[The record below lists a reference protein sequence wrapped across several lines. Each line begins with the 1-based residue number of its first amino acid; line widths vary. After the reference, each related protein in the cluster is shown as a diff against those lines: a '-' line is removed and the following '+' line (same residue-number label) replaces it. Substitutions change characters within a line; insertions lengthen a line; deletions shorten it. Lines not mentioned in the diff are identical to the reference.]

1 MDCARA
7 TSENVKDRLPCQYPR
22 LSNDTLGLGDSLLAF
37 RWTKLLQVLGIKSED
52 IYRSLVEHSAD
63 GLVVSDPDGLITACN
78 PAFIKLSGRQKDE
91 LIGQK
96 LASIIDFSAPENPDT
111 ESGGKGAAARTKNF
125 STPRNA
131 TIVCRTGMDLIMPCS
146 QTPIKGSKSESMGN
160 LTIVYI
166 IQANSLQQA
175 QTEFVST
182 VSHELRTPLTSIKGF
197 ADTILRAGDRLD
209 LSQQRRYV
217 GIIKDQADRLT
228 RLVEDLLA
236 VSRLESKKMQL
247 TIRAIDLNEAIQR
260 VQLNLTE
267 KAREHRLVVNLPA
280 GLPPV
285 WADADRLEQ
294 ILTNLIDN
302 AIKYSPAKTTVTIT
316 ARDIVDA
323 TPSEMVEF
331 SVTDEGVGI
340 PEEHV
345 SQIFTKFGRLDNPLV
360 RQTEGTGLGLYI
372 TRSLV
377 LALRGQIKVTS
388 SPGKTTFTVQ
398 LPAASLEEQA
408 ARGRD

>member
-1 MDCARA
+1 MA
-7 TSENVKDRLPCQYPR
+7 
-22 LSNDTLGLGDSLLAF
+22 
-37 RWTKLLQVLGIKSED
+37 IKQED
-52 IYRSLVEHSAD
+52 IYRCLTENSAD
-63 GLVVSDPDGLITACN
+63 GLVVSDQSGKIISCN
-78 PAFIKLSGRQKDE
+78 PAFLSLVGRNEADVTGRALNQLVDAPFLDSDQRAGVPDRMQSASGREDDTNGGGTEKAEDDWRSPRATVIYGRHG
-91 LIGQK
+91 LDLTMPVSHLPITDSKGK
-96 LASIIDFSAPENPDT
+96 LLGRVT
-111 ESGGKGAAARTKNF
+111 
-125 STPRNA
+125 
-131 TIVCRTGMDLIMPCS
+131 V
-146 QTPIKGSKSESMGN
+146 
-160 LTIVYI
+160 VYI
-166 IQANSLQQA
+166 IQANTVQQA

-197 ADTILRAGDRLD
+197 ADTILRAGDRLE

-247 TIRAIDLNEAIQR
+247 TIRALDLTEAIER
-260 VQLNLTE
+260 VTRNLAE
-267 KAREHRLVVNLPA
+267 KAREHKIEHSLPA
-280 GLPPV
+280 GLPAV

-302 AIKYSPAKTTVTIT
+302 AIKYSPPRTTVSIS
-316 ARDIVDA
+316 ARDL
-323 TPSEMVEF
+323 PGNPEMVEF
-331 SVTDEGVGI
+331 SVTDQGVGI
-340 PEEHV
+340 PQEHLPE
-345 SQIFTKFGRLDNPLV
+345 IFTKFSRLDNPLV

-377 LALRGQIKVTS
+377 IALGGQIKVTS
-388 SPGKTTFTVQ
+388 TPGNTTFTVQ

>member
-1 MDCARA
+1 M
-7 TSENVKDRLPCQYPR
+7 
-22 LSNDTLGLGDSLLAF
+22 
-37 RWTKLLQVLGIKSED
+37 GIKSQD
-52 IYRSLVEHSAD
+52 IYSCLLEHSAD
-63 GLVVSDPDGLITACN
+63 GLVVSDQDGVITACN
-78 PAFIKLSGRQKDE
+78 PSFIKLLGGSENE
-91 LIGQK
+91 LVGQK
-96 LASIIDFSAPENPDT
+96 LSSVIDLDGDRAGDNNGGRTTSGSIQTIAQGSLENKSAPRP
-111 ESGGKGAAARTKNF
+111 
-125 STPRNA
+125 A
-131 TIVCRTGMDLIMPCS
+131 TIICRSGMDLTMPVS
-146 QTPIKGSKSESMGN
+146 HVPIKSSSNALQGA

-166 IQANSLQQA
+166 VQANTVQQA

-236 VSRLESKKMQL
+236 VSRLESKRMQL
-247 TIRAIDLNEAIQR
+247 TIRAIDFNDAVQR
-260 VQLNLTE
+260 VNRNLSD
-267 KAREHRLVVNLPA
+267 KAREHRIVVNVPP

-302 AIKYSPAKTTVTIT
+302 AIKYSPPKTTVTVS
-316 ARDIVDA
+316 ARDIDG
-323 TPSEMVEF
+323 TPEMVEF
-331 SVTDEGVGI
+331 AVSDQGVGI
-340 PEEHV
+340 PEEHLPE
-345 SQIFTKFGRLDNPLV
+345 IFMKFSRLDNPLV

-377 LALRGQIKVTS
+377 LALGGQIKVTS
-388 SPGKTTFTVQ
+388 SPGNTTFTVQ
-398 LPAASLEEQA
+398 LPASNLEDQA